1 MKTAL
6 ASLIGATAASAC
18 CIGPVVFALAGVG
31 ALSASAMSLEPYRP
45 AFLGATGIL
54 MAVAFWREYR
64 VPAACPAGAHCPPDG
79 RWRRRLALW
88 LIASLVVALAAFPY
102 YVNAII

>member
-31 ALSASAMSLEPYRP
+31 ASSASAMSLEPYRP
-45 AFLGATGIL
+45 ALLGATAIL
-54 MAVAFWREYR
+54 IAVAFWREYR

-79 RWRRRLALW
+79 RWRQRLALW

>member
-1 MKTAL
+1 
-6 ASLIGATAASAC
+6 
-18 CIGPVVFALAGVG
+18 
-31 ALSASAMSLEPYRP
+31 
-45 AFLGATGIL
+45 